1 MNWSFLSV
9 LPSRL
14 ILIVIYF
21 AVAWLLALLLP
32 RLVRRAAISWAQAR
46 RRHQLSERRINTI
59 RSLSSDLTRAVIFL
73 IALVA
78 ALGLFMDPAGLLTF
92 LGLFS
97 AGLGLGARPLV
108 SDYLSGIVYLF
119 EDRFSIGDKIE
130 VFGTMGLGG
139 VEGTVEDIQLR
150 ATVLRSP
157 SGEVFFIPNG
167 EIRLIR
173 NFARG
178 KFSLATLRI
187 QIKPEQLATAI
198 HTLEQLA
205 EQAHKSIPDLV
216 EQPQVYSEDG
226 IVGGHVD
233 LTFFAKATYGRGAQA
248 RRRLLELVRE
258 RFAEAGIEIST

>member
-1 MNWSFLSV
+1 MLWNFLSA

-14 ILIVIYF
+14 ILTVVYF
-21 AVAWLLALLLP
+21 TVAWLLALLLP
-32 RLVRRAAISWAQAR
+32 RLVRRMAVSWAQAR
-46 RRHQLSERRINTI
+46 RRHQLGERRINTI
-59 RSLSSDLTRAVIFL
+59 RSLSSDLTRAILFL

-78 ALGLFMDPAGLLTF
+78 TLGLFMDPAGLLTF

-108 SDYLSGIVYLF
+108 SDYLSGVVYLF

-130 VFGTMGLGG
+130 IYAAPGTNGI
-139 VEGTVEDIQLR
+139 EGTVEDIQLR

-178 KFSLATLRI
+178 KFSLATLHI
-187 QIKPEQLATAI
+187 QIKPEQLAIAI

-205 EQAHKSIPDLV
+205 EHAHQQIPDLV
-216 EQPQVYSEDG
+216 EKPQVYSEDG
-226 IVGGHVD
+226 IVGNHID
-233 LTFFAKATYGRGAQA
+233 LTFFAKAVYGRGAPA
-248 RRRLLELVRE
+248 RRWLLELVRE
-258 RFAEAGIEIST
+258 RFAAADIEISA